1 VLRVL
6 GTVARVAFGFVL
18 ACIAAGL
25 VTMMFVNTPADVLAQ
40 PVSRLPQT
48 ASDTFELALLTAT
61 HIAIFAIA
69 FVLIT
74 AGVGEWFSIRSL
86 TYYLITGTAIAML
99 GFVAQYASE
108 VTGQPTILNNY
119 AVKAFL
125 TTGFFAGFV
134 YWLAAGQFAGKAP
147 EDGEF
152 IPKSASSG
160 QMSEPFSEEG
170 KADEAGAVA
179 GDDEAS
185 VIIGNRS
192 APDER
197 HSFLASLLIRLKS
210 ASLGRS
216 PSEPAEDAPPSTG
229 PEPGE
234 ATAATSSSDEPE
246 NITEDEPELAEEDRP
261 RNA

>member
-1 VLRVL
+1 MLRVL
-6 GTVARVAFGFVL
+6 STVARVVFGFAL
-18 ACIAAGL
+18 ACIASGL

-40 PVSRLPQT
+40 PVNRLPQT

-61 HIAIFAIA
+61 HMAIFATA

-86 TYYLITGTAIAML
+86 TYYLIAGTAIAIL
-99 GFVAQYASE
+99 GFAAQYASE

-119 AVKAFL
+119 ALKAFL

-152 IPKSASSG
+152 IAETASEAR
-160 QMSEPFSEEG
+160 MSESVSEESR
-170 KADEAGAVA
+170 ANEAEVVA
-179 GDDEAS
+179 EDDETS
-185 VIIGNRS
+185 VVVRNSS
-192 APDER
+192 AAEER
-197 HSFLASLLIRLKS
+197 PWFLASLLNRLKN

-216 PSEPAEDAPPSTG
+216 STAPVKDGPSNTAPG
-229 PEPGE
+229 PGE
-234 ATAATSSSDEPE
+234 AGVAPSTSDEPE
-246 NITEDEPELAEEDRP
+246 NIREDGPESASEDRP